1 VPPHPDQSVVIW
13 TENRILPGGRHE
25 QSDRE
30 AARRRA
36 IVAAVRSGRS
46 QHEVAHEFGVSQS
59 TVHAWVRR
67 AQGQRLDRVDWHDH
81 PCTPH
86 TTTRTEATIEDLV
99 LTVRTELGQRSDLG
113 FHGAEAIHEALQDRK
128 VEPLPSVRTINRILE
143 RRGALDGQRRIRRP
157 PPPPG
162 WHLPEVASKRRELDS
177 FDVVE
182 GLVIKGGPQI
192 EVLNGISLH
201 GGLPVSWP
209 MEASVTAKVVVASLI
224 AHWQACGL
232 PGYAQFDN
240 DTTFQGPHTHPDV
253 VGRVSRL
260 CLSLGVVPVFVVP
273 HEFGFQSTIEN
284 SNGTWQEKVWARFEH
299 GSLLDLQGRSRRY
312 VTALRRHRTDR
323 IESAPRRRAFPKRWR
338 LDLQSRPRG
347 RIIYL
352 RRTSA
357 VGAVEA
363 LGRSF
368 DVDPHWL
375 NRLVRVEVD
384 LDGDKI
390 RIYRL
395 RRREPQDQPLLREL
409 HHHIRNRKF
418 LE

>member
-1 VPPHPDQSVVIW
+1 VYSGLE
-13 TENRILPGGRHE
+13 TASLPGGCYE

-36 IVAAVRSGRS
+36 IVAAVRGGRS

-67 AQGQRLDRVDWHDH
+67 AQGQRLDRVDWLDH
-81 PCTPH
+81 PRTPH

-99 LTVRTELGQRSDLG
+99 LTVRTELGQGSDLG
-113 FHGAEAIHEALQDRK
+113 FQGAEAIHEALEARK

-143 RRGALDGQRRIRRP
+143 RRGALDGRRRTRRP
-157 PPPPG
+157 APPPG
-162 WHLPEVASKRRELDS
+162 WHLPEVASGRRELDS

-182 GLVIKGGPQI
+182 GLVIKGGPQV

-201 GGLPVSWP
+201 GGLTASWP

-224 AHWQACGL
+224 EHWRAFGL

-240 DTTFQGPHTHPDV
+240 DTIFQGTHAHPDV

-260 CLSLGVVPVFVVP
+260 CLSLGVIPVLVVP
-273 HEFGFQSTIEN
+273 HEFGFQSAIEN
-284 SNGTWQEKVWARFEH
+284 YNGTWQQKVWARFEH
-299 GSLLDLQGRSRRY
+299 GSLPDSQGHSQRY
-312 VTALRRHRTDR
+312 VTALRRHRADR
-323 IESAPRRRAFPKRWR
+323 IESAPQRRPFPKHWR
-338 LDLQSRPRG
+338 LNLRSRPQG
-347 RIIYL
+347 RMIYL

-357 VGAVEA
+357 VGTVDVM
-363 LGRSF
+363 GRSF
-368 DVDPHWL
+368 EVDPHWL
-375 NRLVRVEVD
+375 SRLVRVGVD
-384 LDGDKI
+384 LDGDKV

-395 RRREPQDQPLLREL
+395 RRREPQDQPLLKGL
-409 HHHIRNRKF
+409 HLHIGKGRF
-418 LE
+418 SE

>member
-1 VPPHPDQSVVIW
+1 LH
-13 TENRILPGGRHE
+13 
-25 QSDRE
+25 DR
-30 AARRRA
+30 
-36 IVAAVRSGRS
+36 
-46 QHEVAHEFGVSQS
+46 
-59 TVHAWVRR
+59 
-67 AQGQRLDRVDWHDH
+67 

-99 LTVRTELGQRSDLG
+99 LTVRQELGQCSDLG
-113 FHGAEAIHEALQDRK
+113 FHGAEAIHEALKARR
-128 VEPLPSVRTINRILE
+128 VEPLPSVRTINRILD
-143 RRGALDGQRRIRRP
+143 RRGALDGRRRTRRP
-157 PPPPG
+157 APPPG
-162 WHLPEVASKRRELDS
+162 WHLPEVASKRQELDS

-201 GGLPVSWP
+201 GGLAASWP
-209 MEASVTAKVVVASLI
+209 VEASVTAKVVVASLI
-224 AHWQACGL
+224 EHWRAFGL

-240 DTTFQGPHTHPDV
+240 DMIFQGPHAHPDV

-284 SNGTWQEKVWARFEH
+284 YNGTWQAKVWTRFEH
-299 GSLLDLQGRSRRY
+299 GSLPDLQGHSQRY
-312 VTALRRHRTDR
+312 VTALRRHRADR
-323 IESAPRRRAFPKRWR
+323 IESAPPRRAFPKDWR
-338 LDLQSRPRG
+338 LNLQARLRG

-352 RRTSA
+352 RRTRA
-357 VGAVEA
+357 AGTVEV

-368 DVDPHWL
+368 EVDPHWL

-384 LDGDKI
+384 LDGDKV

-395 RRREPQDQPLLREL
+395 RRREPKDQPLLREL
-409 HHHIRNRKF
+409 HHHIKNKKF
-418 LE
+418 SE

>member
-1 VPPHPDQSVVIW
+1 
-13 TENRILPGGRHE
+13 
-25 QSDRE
+25 
-30 AARRRA
+30 
-36 IVAAVRSGRS
+36 
-46 QHEVAHEFGVSQS
+46 
-59 TVHAWVRR
+59 
-67 AQGQRLDRVDWHDH
+67 VDWHDR

-86 TTTRTEATIEDLV
+86 TATRTEATIEDLV
-99 LTVRTELGQRSDLG
+99 LTVRQELGQCSDLG
-113 FHGAEAIHEALQDRK
+113 FQGAETIHQALKARK

-157 PPPPG
+157 APPPG

-201 GGLPVSWP
+201 GGLAASWP
-209 MEASVTAKVVVASLI
+209 REASVTAKIVVASLI
-224 AHWQACGL
+224 EHWRAVGL

-240 DTTFQGPHTHPDV
+240 DTIFLFQGPHAHPDV

-260 CLSLGVVPVFVVP
+260 CLSLGVIPVFVVP

-284 SNGTWQEKVWARFEH
+284 YNGTWQAKVWARFEH
-299 GSLLDLQGRSRRY
+299 GSLLDLQGHSQRY
-312 VTALRRHRTDR
+312 VTALRRHRADR
-323 IESAPRRRAFPKRWR
+323 IESAPQRRAFPTPWR
-338 LDLQSRPRG
+338 LNLQSRLRG
-347 RIIYL
+347 RMIYL

-357 VGAVEA
+357 VGAVEV

-368 DVDPHWL
+368 EVDPHWL

-395 RRREPQDQPLLREL
+395 RRREPQDQPLLKEL
-409 HHHIRNRKF
+409 HHHIKNKKF
-418 LE
+418 SE

>member
-1 VPPHPDQSVVIW
+1 
-13 TENRILPGGRHE
+13 
-25 QSDRE
+25 
-30 AARRRA
+30 
-36 IVAAVRSGRS
+36 VRK
-46 QHEVAHEFGVSQS
+46 
-59 TVHAWVRR
+59 
-67 AQGQRLDRVDWHDH
+67 
-81 PCTPH
+81 
-86 TTTRTEATIEDLV
+86 
-99 LTVRTELGQRSDLG
+99 ELGQCRDLG
-113 FHGAEAIHEALQDRK
+113 FHGAEAIHEALKARK

-177 FDVVE
+177 FAVVE

-192 EVLNGISLH
+192 EVLNGIARH
-201 GGLPVSWP
+201 GGLPASWP
-209 MEASVTAKVVVASLI
+209 MEASVTAEVVIESLSE
-224 AHWQACGL
+224 HWRAFGL

-240 DTTFQGPHTHPDV
+240 DTIFQGPHAHPDA

-273 HEFGFQSTIEN
+273 HEFGSQSAIEN
-284 SNGTWQEKVWARFEH
+284 SNGTWQAKVRARFEH
-299 GSLLDLQGRSRRY
+299 GALPDLQGRSQRY

-338 LDLQSRPRG
+338 LDLQSRLRG

-357 VGAVEA
+357 LGAVEV

-395 RRREPQDQPLLREL
+395 RGREPQDQPLLREL
-409 HHHIRNRKF
+409 HHHIKNKKF
-418 LE
+418 SE